1 MEREPPVVLS
11 LDEASNRHN
20 RALRRIRGGVLFS
33 RRLPMLLASSAI
45 LGACHS
51 MSRVPQPTDGDG
63 VYEIRFSP
71 ARTIDAHRADGS
83 AVSLTAA
90 KQLRVRTART
100 AGDSVTVH
108 IAAWS
113 AERLGVNELPAYD
126 AEATFDRS
134 DGGLSFY
141 ERRMST
147 KKNLLLAAVIVGGLA
162 LAAGQAS
169 IAGGSGS
176 WNVGG
181 YFKPRF

>member
-1 MEREPPVVLS
+1 MS
-11 LDEASNRHN
+11 
-20 RALRRIRGGVLFS
+20 
-33 RRLPMLLASSAI
+33 RLPILLVCWAVV
-45 LGACHS
+45 GACHS

-71 ARTIDAHRADGS
+71 SRTIDVRGVDGS
-83 AVSLTAA
+83 PVSLSGV
-90 KQLRVRTART
+90 KQARVRTARM
-100 AGDSVTVH
+100 AGDSLTVR

-113 AERLGVNELPAYD
+113 SERLGINELPAYD
-126 AEATFDRS
+126 AEATFIRTDA
-134 DGGLSFY
+134 GLSFY

-162 LAAGQAS
+162 LAAGQAA

-181 YFKPRF
+181 YFRPRF